1 MSEENK
7 DLSGKI
13 LARVLKDEDF
23 KKSLIENPGETLS
36 KEYDIKV
43 PEGLTLKI
51 LEDTPDVK
59 HLVLPCIEPAALE
72 QLSEEAIDNIAAA
85 GDGWKVTV
93 AVSVGGLGIGC
104 LFLFISFNS
113 RDPMCGSN

>member
-23 KKSLIENPGETLS
+23 KKSLIENPAEILS
-36 KEYDIKV
+36 KEYDIKL

-51 LEDTPDVK
+51 LEDTPEVK
-59 HLVLPCIEPAALE
+59 HVVLPCIEPPALE
-72 QLSEEAIDNIAAA
+72 ELSEEAIDKIAA
-85 GDGWKVTV
+85 GGRNYTLD
-93 AVSVGGLGIGC
+93 VSLGGFGLGCIIYFIIGGEC
-104 LFLFISFNS
+104 K
-113 RDPMCGSN
+113 G

>member
-51 LEDTPDVK
+51 LEDTPEIK
-59 HLVLPCIEPAALE
+59 HVVLPYVEPPALE
-72 QLSEEAIDNIAAA
+72 ELSEEVIDNITA
-85 GDGWKVTV
+85 GDSFTLP
-93 AVSVGGLGIGC
+93 VSLGGLGLGC
-104 LFLFISFNS
+104 IIYFMTGKNCN
-113 RDPMCGSN
+113 R

>member
-36 KEYDIKV
+36 KEYDIKL

-51 LEDTPDVK
+51 LEDTPEVK
-59 HLVLPCIEPAALE
+59 HVVLPCIEPAALE
-72 QLSEEAIDNIAAA
+72 ELSEEAIDNIAAA
-85 GDGWKVTV
+85 DNWRVTV
-93 AVSVGGLGIGC
+93 AVSVGGLGLGC
-104 LFLFISFNS
+104 LFLFVGYHGEE
-113 RDPMCGSN
+113 PMCGEV